1 MPYFESMTATTSV
14 PSLLMAIQQQNAT
27 TLQQHQQRFQHLVEK
42 YVDVE
47 EEVYDDKDNNECEEE
62 ERMEDAQTVTKQS
75 TPTTK
80 ISEMDP
86 LTAMLMEQKAE
97 ETRKAEL
104 MLKYKKERARL
115 KRGLVT
121 EGRYIGSESEGG
133 DQASVSRP
141 MMIHMVSCLVR

>member
-1 MPYFESMTATTSV
+1 MTATTSV

-47 EEVYDDKDNNECEEE
+47 EEDDDKDKDNNECVKEE

-104 MLKYKKERARL
+104 MLKYKKERARW